1 MAEFYQ
7 LLSDCWSAFFQLTC
21 FNVGP
26 CSTEYADKINALVFV
41 KPCIFGRNKGIFYIF
56 GKCFNA
62 DGYTFVAAARS
73 RNKRAVRIINKH
85 TPVRIKNLVRR
96 KLLPF
101 IDFEESGKKYDNCRD
116 SKFPQCTRT
125 NFGALFLAAILCT
138 FGRIISTWFYP
149 VDYFFHKNT
158 FYCLHAFDSLH
169 LARLIRG
176 KSRSILGE
184 MRIDAFRYSLPCG

>member
-1 MAEFYQ
+1 MRF
-7 LLSDCWSAFFQLTC
+7 
-21 FNVGP
+21 
-26 CSTEYADKINALVFV
+26 NALVFV

-101 IDFEESGKKYDNCRD
+101 IDFEELGKEYDNCRD
-116 SKFPQCTRT
+116 SKCGNNCQNPQNRLKASFPQCTRT
-125 NFGALFLAAILCT
+125 NFGALFLAAIFCT
-138 FGRIISTWFYP
+138 FGRIIST
-149 VDYFFHKNT
+149 
-158 FYCLHAFDSLH
+158 
-169 LARLIRG
+169 
-176 KSRSILGE
+176 
-184 MRIDAFRYSLPCG
+184 